1 MMHIAIAGVLEN
13 WAFMGVC
20 CLSALMPFDG
30 EKDSDWL
37 HAQDTSTPSDGTL
50 FLFF

>member
-30 EKDSDWL
+30 KKIQTGYMPKIPL
-37 HAQDTSTPSDGTL
+37 HQAMERC
-50 FLFF
+50 LFF